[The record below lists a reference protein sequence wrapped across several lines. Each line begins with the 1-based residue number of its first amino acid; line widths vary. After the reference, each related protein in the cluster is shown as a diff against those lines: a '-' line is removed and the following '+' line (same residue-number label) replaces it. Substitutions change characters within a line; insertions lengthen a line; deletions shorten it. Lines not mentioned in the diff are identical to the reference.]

1 MSNSDRLILA
11 GIIAAAV
18 IVVGVAARQRAELD
32 ARRLAEAERWRA
44 ALDAYALDKPARP
57 KVSRAGVLLGAG
69 MGAASGALACAAAGP
84 WGVVAC
90 GALGA
95 AAGGVSNYA
104 QQRKG
109 MERGGKV

>member
-1 MSNSDRLILA
+1 
-11 GIIAAAV
+11 
-18 IVVGVAARQRAELD
+18 
-32 ARRLAEAERWRA
+32 
-44 ALDAYALDKPARP
+44 
-57 KVSRAGVLLGAG
+57 VLLGAG
-69 MGAASGALACAAAGP
+69 MGAASGALACAAVGP

-109 MERGGKV
+109 IEKARSA

>member
-1 MSNSDRLILA
+1 MTSSDRLILA

-18 IVVGVAARQRAELD
+18 IVVGIAARQRAELD

-44 ALDAYALDKPARP
+44 ALNVYAQGKPARP
-57 KVSRAGVLLGAG
+57 QVSTAGVLISAG
-69 MGAASGALACAAAGP
+69 MGAVSGGMACAAAGP
-84 WGVVAC
+84 LGVVAC

-95 AAGGVSNYA
+95 AAGGVSNWA

-109 MERGGKV
+109 IEAAS